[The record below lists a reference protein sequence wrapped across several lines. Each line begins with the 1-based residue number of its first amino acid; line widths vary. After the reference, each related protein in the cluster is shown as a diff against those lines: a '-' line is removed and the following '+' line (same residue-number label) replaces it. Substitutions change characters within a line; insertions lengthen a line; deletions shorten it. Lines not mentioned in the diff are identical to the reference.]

1 MDERDKQE
9 LEAAVAAAT
18 LKIKFE
24 QLRIEVDELW
34 KWKKEN
40 EGVLLWARGYMD
52 TYRNTVRIVLASGLI
67 AGLGFLLQLYLTL
80 NKGK

>member
-9 LEAAVAAAT
+9 LEAAVATAT